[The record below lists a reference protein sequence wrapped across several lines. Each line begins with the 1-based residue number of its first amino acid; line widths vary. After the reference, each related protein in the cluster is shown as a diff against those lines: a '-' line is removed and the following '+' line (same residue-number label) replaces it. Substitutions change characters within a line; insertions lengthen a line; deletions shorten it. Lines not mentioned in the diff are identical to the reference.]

1 MLRRPPI
8 STRTDTHFPYTTLF
22 RSPVDPA
29 DQLDVELGV
38 VAEMVIDAGASL
50 EQPGQDLVEIVDRIG
65 VVETEAVDR
74 ALGPLP
80 RPVPALALGIA
91 FPAEQDRFPV
101 RTAGYP
107 TQTRSAE
114 PTVGEEVGSTRR

>member
-91 FPAEQDRFPV
+91 FTAEDRK
-101 RTAGYP
+101 
-107 TQTRSAE
+107 
-114 PTVGEEVGSTRR
+114 STRLNSSH